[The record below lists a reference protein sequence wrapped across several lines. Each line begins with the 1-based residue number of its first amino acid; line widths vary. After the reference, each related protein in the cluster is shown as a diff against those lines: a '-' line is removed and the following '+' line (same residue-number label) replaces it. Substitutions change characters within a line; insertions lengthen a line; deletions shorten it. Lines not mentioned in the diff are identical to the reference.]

1 MREWIARSY
10 QCCGRQAG
18 ADSCTKKYENHGLE
32 GCKITG
38 ITCDLIGKFFLSFF
52 TAVGLVC
59 PATQR
64 DTLDPAFER
73 VPFDRWL
80 AESSDTS
87 FHWKARV
94 ARAELSFHQRLVTA
108 VEIALDGKD
117 LETRRKGEMVF
128 LIQITGSG
136 GARYQHHSAI
146 DLSKLDENI
155 KAADLEVSH
164 RTFILPGDYRL
175 AVALFDTAT
184 GEHATM
190 QTPFRVAQPLSDF
203 LPDAWRDLPAVEF
216 IENEPSPDSWF
227 LPGIKG
233 RLRWA
238 DSAHSPP
245 RLAVI
250 LNVAPTLPEPGSRH
264 TPSSGMGALLP
275 VLKALS
281 ETGSTSLSE
290 SVDLLDLGR
299 RRNVFRQDG
308 VQDLDWPRLKTA
320 LGDANTASIDVH
332 SLADRHHEAQF
343 FVSEVRKVL
352 RESDKPS
359 VLVVLTTAVAFE
371 SGEDLEPIS
380 LEALPAARVFYI
392 RYRSPV
398 QLNQPYGPQLGRRGR
413 GGRMGGGPMMNQNS
427 HGVVDQ
433 LEATMKPLHP
443 KVFDVET
450 AEQVT
455 KALKEIRNALVT
467 FDGAPAR

>member
-1 MREWIARSY
+1 
-10 QCCGRQAG
+10 
-18 ADSCTKKYENHGLE
+18 
-32 GCKITG
+32 
-38 ITCDLIGKFFLSFF
+38 LIRKFFLLLFSASALAS
-52 TAVGLVC
+52 T
-59 PATQR
+59 ATQR
-64 DTLDPAFER
+64 DTLDPAFGR

-108 VEIALDGKD
+108 IEITLDGKD

-128 LIQITGSG
+128 LIQITDSA
-136 GARYQHHSAI
+136 GARYQHHSVI

-155 KAADLEVSH
+155 KAADLEISH
-164 RTFILPGDYRL
+164 HAFVLPGDYRL
-175 AVALFDTAT
+175 AVALLDTAT

-190 QTPFRVAQPLSDF
+190 QTQFRVASPLSDF
-203 LPDAWRDLPAVEF
+203 LLDAWRDLPSVEF
-216 IENEPSPDSWF
+216 IVSEPSPDSWF
-227 LPGIKG
+227 LPEIKG
-233 RLRWA
+233 PLRWA

-245 RLAVI
+245 RLEVI
-250 LNVAPTLPEPGSRH
+250 LNVAPSAPEPGSRH

-281 ETGSTSLSE
+281 ETGSPSLSE

-320 LGDANTASIDVH
+320 LGDANTASIDLH

-343 FVSEVRKVL
+343 FVSEVRRVL

-359 VLVVLTTAVAFE
+359 ILVVLTTAVAFE

-380 LEALPAARVFYI
+380 LEALPAARVFYV

-398 QLNQPYGPQLGRRGR
+398 QVSRPFRPQMGGRGR
-413 GGRMGGGPMMNQNS
+413 GGRMGGGPMMTQTS
-427 HGVVDQ
+427 HNLVDQ
-433 LEATMKPLHP
+433 LEATLKPLHP

-455 KALKEIRNALVT
+455 KALKEIRNTLLS
-467 FDGAPAR
+467 FDGDSAH